1 MGRVIL
7 FPLDNS
13 ERSFAALQW
22 ALKCIVR
29 SDDFLALLHCYDANR
44 DTTLTILGHE
54 GMVNSLGSLSES
66 HYSRIFYGIGIPF
79 SMMNSRM
86 RREARSG

>member
-29 SDDFLALLHCYDANR
+29 SDDFLALIHCYDTNR
-44 DTTLTILGHE
+44 DTTMTILEAE
-54 GMVNSLGSLSES
+54 GIVNFDHTIRCIILIIE
-66 HYSRIFYGIGIPF
+66 
-79 SMMNSRM
+79 
-86 RREARSG
+86 